1 MNNLKQFYKEVVISK
16 LMKELKLSN
25 VMEVPKIL
33 KVTLNM
39 GVGKTVTD
47 KKHLTKALEDLTLIS
62 GQKPISTKVKK
73 SESGFKI
80 RAGMDIG
87 CKVTLRKNRMYDF
100 LERLIYVALP
110 RIRDFRGLSIKSFD
124 KQGNYNL
131 GIKEQIIFPEIDY
144 DKIDTIRGLDISIS
158 TSASNI
164 FQGFALLKSLHF
176 PFIEKEIK
184 EKIREKNG

>member
-1 MNNLKQFYKEVVISK
+1 MNNLKKFYKKEVINK
-16 LMKELKLSN
+16 LMKELDLSN
-25 VMEVPKIL
+25 IMQVPKVL

-47 KKHLTKALEDLTLIS
+47 KKFLIKSLEDLTIIS
-62 GQKPISTKVKK
+62 SQKAISTQAKK

-110 RIRDFRGLSIKSFD
+110 RIRDFRGLSVKAFD

-131 GIKEQIIFPEIDY
+131 GIQEQIIFPEIDY

-158 TSASNI
+158 TSADNTV
-164 FQGFALLKSLHF
+164 QGFALLKSLGF

-184 EKIREKNG
+184 K

>member
-1 MNNLKQFYKEVVISK
+1 MNNLKEFYKKEVTK
-16 LMKELKLSN
+16 RLKKELKLSN
-25 VMEVPKIL
+25 IMEVPKIL

-39 GVGKTVTD
+39 GVGNTVTD
-47 KKHLTKALEDLTLIS
+47 KKYLIKALEDLTIIS
-62 GQKPISTKVKK
+62 GQKAVSTKAKK

-80 RAGMDIG
+80 RAGMEIG

-100 LERLIYVALP
+100 LERLIYIALP
-110 RIRDFRGLSIKSFD
+110 RVRDFRGLSVKAFD

-144 DKIDTIRGLDISIS
+144 DKIDIIRGLDVSIT
-158 TSASNI
+158 TSANNKSE
-164 FQGFALLKSLHF
+164 GFALLKSLHF

-184 EKIREKNG
+184 NKN

>member
-1 MNNLKQFYKEVVISK
+1 MNNLKEYYKKEVVGK
-16 LMKELKLSN
+16 LKKNLNLSN
-25 VMEVPKIL
+25 IMEVPKVL

-47 KKHLTKALEDLTLIS
+47 KKFLIKAVEDLTIIS
-62 GQKPISTKVKK
+62 GQKAITTKAKK

-87 CKVTLRKNRMYDF
+87 CKVTLRSNRMYDF

-110 RIRDFRGLSIKSFD
+110 RVRDFRGLSIKSFD
-124 KQGNYNL
+124 RQGNYNL
-131 GIKEQIIFPEIDY
+131 GIQEQIIFPEIDY
-144 DKIDTIRGLDISIS
+144 DKIDIVRGLDINIT
-158 TSASNI
+158 TSASNVY
-164 FQGFALLKSLHF
+164 QGFALLKSLHF

-184 EKIREKNG
+184 NREK

>member
-1 MNNLKQFYKEVVISK
+1 MNNLKEFYKKEVTNK
-16 LMKELKLSN
+16 LMKELNLSN

-39 GVGKTVTD
+39 GVGKAVTD
-47 KKHLTKALEDLTLIS
+47 KKYIIKSLEDLTMIA
-62 GQKPISTKVKK
+62 GQKAISTKVKK
-73 SESGFKI
+73 SEAGFKI

-87 CKVTLRKNRMYDF
+87 CKVTLRKDRMYDF
-100 LERLIYVALP
+100 LERLIYIALP
-110 RIRDFRGLSIKSFD
+110 RVRDFRGLSIKSFD

-131 GIKEQIIFPEIDY
+131 GIQEQIIFPEIDY
-144 DKIDTIRGLDISIS
+144 DKIDIIRGLDISIS
-158 TSASNI
+158 TSADNA

-184 EKIREKNG
+184 NKN

>member
-1 MNNLKQFYKEVVISK
+1 MNNLREYYKKEVISK
-16 LMKELKLSN
+16 LMKELHLSN

-33 KVTLNM
+33 KITLNM
-39 GVGKTVTD
+39 GVGKVVTD
-47 KKHLTKALEDLTLIS
+47 KKYLIKSVEDLTCIS
-62 GQKPISTKVKK
+62 GQKAISTKAKK

-110 RIRDFRGLSIKSFD
+110 RVRDFRGLSVKAFD

-144 DKIDTIRGLDISIS
+144 DKIDIIRGLDINIT
-158 TSASNI
+158 TSANDI

-184 EKIREKNG
+184 KKK

>member
-1 MNNLKQFYKEVVISK
+1 MNNLKKFYKEKIISK
-16 LMKELKLSN
+16 LMTELKLSN

-47 KKHLTKALEDLTLIS
+47 KKFLTKAIEDLTNIS
-62 GQKPISTKVKK
+62 GQKAISTKVKK
-73 SESGFKI
+73 SEAGFKI

-87 CKVTLRKNRMYDF
+87 CKVTLRKDRMYDF

-110 RIRDFRGLSIKSFD
+110 RVRDFRGLSVKSFD

-144 DKIDTIRGLDISIS
+144 DKIDIIRGLDISIS
-158 TSASNI
+158 TSANNI
-164 FQGFALLKSLHF
+164 FEGFALLKSFHF
-176 PFIEKEIK
+176 PFAEKEIK
-184 EKIREKNG
+184 NKN

>member
-1 MNNLKQFYKEVVISK
+1 MNNLKEFYKKEVTQK
-16 LMKELKLSN
+16 LKKELKLSN
-25 VMEVPKIL
+25 IMEVPKIL

-47 KKHLTKALEDLTLIS
+47 KKYLIKALEDLTIIS
-62 GQKPISTKVKK
+62 GQKAVSTKAKK

-80 RAGMDIG
+80 RAGMEIG

-100 LERLIYVALP
+100 LERLIYIALP
-110 RIRDFRGLSIKSFD
+110 RVRDFRGLSVKAFD

-144 DKIDTIRGLDISIS
+144 DKIDIIRGLDVSIT
-158 TSASNI
+158 TSANNKSE
-164 FQGFALLKSLHF
+164 GFALLKSLHF

-184 EKIREKNG
+184 NKN

>member
-1 MNNLKQFYKEVVISK
+1 MNNLNKFYKKEVINK
-16 LMKELKLSN
+16 LMKELNLSN
-25 VMEVPKIL
+25 VMEVPKVL

-47 KKHLTKALEDLTLIS
+47 KKYLIKALEDLTIIS
-62 GQKPISTKVKK
+62 GQKAVSTKAKK

-80 RAGMDIG
+80 RAGMEIG
-87 CKVTLRKNRMYDF
+87 CKVTLRKKRMYDF
-100 LERLIYVALP
+100 LERLIYMALP
-110 RIRDFRGLSIKSFD
+110 RVRDFRGLSVKAFD

-144 DKIDTIRGLDISIS
+144 DKIDIIRGLDINIT
-158 TSASNI
+158 TSANNI
-164 FQGFALLKSLHF
+164 SQGFALLKALHF

-184 EKIREKNG
+184 NKN

>member
-1 MNNLKQFYKEVVISK
+1 MGKEKVISK

-25 VMEVPKIL
+25 IMEVPKIL

-39 GVGKTVTD
+39 GAGKAVND
-47 KKHLTKALEDLTLIS
+47 KKYLIKSLEDLTTIA
-62 GQKPISTKVKK
+62 GQKAVSTQVKK

-80 RAGMDIG
+80 RSGMDIG
-87 CKVTLRKNRMYDF
+87 CKVTLRNNRMYDF

-144 DKIDTIRGLDISIS
+144 DKIDIIRGIDISIT
-158 TSASNI
+158 TSANNI
-164 FQGFALLKSLHF
+164 NEGFALLRSLHF
-176 PFIEKEIK
+176 PFIEKEITNK
-184 EKIREKNG
+184 K

>member
-1 MNNLKQFYKEVVISK
+1 
-16 LMKELKLSN
+16 
-25 VMEVPKIL
+25 
-33 KVTLNM
+33 M
-39 GVGKTVTD
+39 GVKE
-47 KKHLTKALEDLTLIS
+47 LEDLTIIS
-62 GQKPISTKVKK
+62 SQKAVSTQAKK

-100 LERLIYVALP
+100 LERLIYIALP
-110 RIRDFRGLSIKSFD
+110 RIRDFRGLSVKSFD

-144 DKIDTIRGLDISIS
+144 DKIDAIRGLDINIT

-164 FQGFALLKSLHF
+164 SQGFALLKSLHF
-176 PFIEKEIK
+176 PFIEKEVK
-184 EKIREKNG
+184 RR

>member
-1 MNNLKQFYKEVVISK
+1 MNNLKKFYKEQVINK
-16 LMKELKLSN
+16 LMEELNLRN
-25 VMEVPKIL
+25 IMQVPKVL

-47 KKHLTKALEDLTLIS
+47 KKYLTKALEDLAIIS
-62 GQKPISTKVKK
+62 GQKAVSTQAKK

-80 RAGMDIG
+80 RSGMDIG

-100 LERLIYVALP
+100 LERLIYIALP

-144 DKIDTIRGLDISIS
+144 DKIDIIRGLDISIT
-158 TSASNI
+158 TSAINI
-164 FQGFALLKSLHF
+164 NQGFALLKSLHF
-176 PFIEKEIK
+176 PFIEKDIINK
-184 EKIREKNG
+184 K

>member
-1 MNNLKQFYKEVVISK
+1 MNNLKRFYKEKVVND
-16 LMKELKLSN
+16 LMKELNLTN
-25 VMEVPKIL
+25 IMQVPKVL

-39 GVGKTVTD
+39 GVGKAVQD
-47 KKHLTKALEDLTLIS
+47 KKYITKALEELTIIS
-62 GQKPISTKVKK
+62 GQKAISTKVKK

-80 RAGMDIG
+80 RSGMNIG

-100 LERLIYVALP
+100 LERLIYIAIP

-124 KQGNYNL
+124 KQGNYNI

-158 TSASNI
+158 TSANNI
-164 FQGFALLKSLHF
+164 VQGFALLKSLRF
-176 PFIEKEIK
+176 PFIEK
-184 EKIREKNG
+184 KIMNKK